1 MKKVLAFALVLSLFC
16 SVAFA
21 GTKAVDPQA
30 ACEKLAAKKHVTA
43 EKKDA
48 FIAKCVKA
56 KENAAA
62 KRAAKK
68 AANK

>member
-16 SVAFA
+16 SAAFA
-21 GTKAVDPQA
+21 GAAVDPQV

-48 FIAKCVKA
+48 FVAKCVKA
-56 KENAAA
+56 KEKA
-62 KRAAKK
+62 AAKK
-68 AANK
+68 AAKKGASK